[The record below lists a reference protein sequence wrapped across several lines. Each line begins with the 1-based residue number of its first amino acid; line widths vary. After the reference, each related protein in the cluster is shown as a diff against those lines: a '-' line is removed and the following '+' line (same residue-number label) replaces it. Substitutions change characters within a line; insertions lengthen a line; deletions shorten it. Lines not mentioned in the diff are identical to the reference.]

1 MSKKWLKI
9 AAPIVILI
17 GGVFAFGLVKNNGP
31 KPPEKKEVDTRP
43 TVSVEKVNPEFHQV
57 RIRGYGAVTPLEKT
71 MISAQV
77 SGEVVKWHPNFV
89 EGGLVKRGEVLF
101 EIESDNYE
109 VALLQA
115 ESQLKSAQA
124 LLIEERGRAEVAKRE
139 AKSMPDARVTDL
151 YLRKPQVMS
160 AEASVKL
167 AQANVKLAKRD
178 LENCKVI
185 APYDALIVR
194 RDLGTGQ
201 FVNRGTNVGELYNIE
216 KAEIVFP
223 VAGFDRTFLPNS
235 LLGLP
240 AEITTREKFSSTRT
254 GKIVR
259 DTGIVDQSTRMGHIV
274 VEVTDPYGLKNDVPR
289 LMFGTYVEVSFDGQG
304 LNNIVKLSQDLVTND
319 RVWVLGEDNK
329 LQQKKVEVVKEE
341 GKLFLISGGLSS
353 DDEIIMTIPEYAQ
366 EGMEVKLAGESDKE
380 NDKPEADANVV
391 PTSVAQS
398 NKDA

>member
-9 AAPIVILI
+9 AAPVVILL
-17 GGVFAFGLVKNNGP
+17 GGAVAFYIVQSNGP
-31 KPPEKKEVDTRP
+31 KPPEKKEIDTRP
-43 TVSVEKVNPEFHQV
+43 TVTVQQVNPEFHQI

-101 EIESDNYE
+101 EIESDTYE

-115 ESQLKSAQA
+115 ESQLKTAQA
-124 LLIEERGRAEVAKRE
+124 QLIEEQGRAEVAKRE
-139 AKSMPDARVTDL
+139 AKSMPNERVSDL

-160 AEASVKL
+160 AEAAVKLAQGSVKL
-167 AQANVKLAKRD
+167 AQRD
-178 LENCKVI
+178 LDNCRVL
-185 APYDALIVR
+185 APYDALIIK

-201 FVNRGTNVGELYNIE
+201 FVNRGTNVGELYNVE

-223 VAGFDRTFLPNS
+223 VAGFDRTFLPNT
-235 LLGLP
+235 LTGLR
-240 AEITTREKFSSTRT
+240 AEISTREKFSSTRNGT
-254 GKIVR
+254 IVR
-259 DTGIVDQSTRMGHIV
+259 DTGIVDQATRMGNIV
-274 VEVTDPYGLKNDVPR
+274 VEVEDPYGLKADLPR

-304 LNNIVKLSQDLVTND
+304 LNNIVKLSQDLVTNN
-319 RVWVLGEDNK
+319 RVWVLGDNNTLK
-329 LQQKKVEVVKEE
+329 QKKVEVVKEE
-341 GKLFLISGGLSS
+341 GKTFLISGGLNPE
-353 DDEIIMTIPEYAQ
+353 DQLIMTIPEYAQ
-366 EGMEVKLAGESDKE
+366 DGMKVKLAGESDKK
-380 NDKPEADANVV
+380 NDKPEDDSNVV